1 MTKQDILENR
11 LKPVFLGIGS
21 NLGNRVNNIMHACY
35 LISKFCIIYK
45 ISKIYESK
53 SWPNEKFP
61 KYLNIIIKCNTKLD
75 PETLL
80 ANLKYI
86 ERKLGRKKA
95 KKNYPRRCDIDIIDF
110 KGFKYNSNNIDIPHP
125 RLLDR
130 NFVLVPLFEIEK
142 SWKYPKTEKSIYK
155 FIKKLDLKSLRS
167 IKIFAN

>member
-1 MTKQDILENR
+1 MTKRDILENH

-21 NLGNRVNNIMHACY
+21 NLGDRVNNIMNACY
-35 LISKFCIIYK
+35 LISKFCTIYK

-61 KYLNIIIKCNTKLD
+61 EYLNIIIKCNTNLN
-75 PETLL
+75 PEILL

-95 KKNYPRRCDIDIIDF
+95 KKNYPRKCDIDIIDF
-110 KGFKYNSNNIDIPHP
+110 KGFKYNSDNIDIPHP

-130 NFVLVPLFEIEK
+130 NFVLLPLFEIEK
-142 SWKYPKTEKSIYK
+142 GWKYPKTEQSIYK
-155 FIKKLDLKSLRS
+155 FVKKLDLKSLRS